1 MPGGEVDGMVAAA
14 PPATHYNPDLQP
26 VLRLLRELAGRRPAA
41 ELTVDKP
48 GFRLSVRGGQ
58 RD

>member
-1 MPGGEVDGMVAAA
+1 MVAAA
-14 PPATHYNPDLQP
+14 PPVTHYNPDLQP

-48 GFRLSVRGGQ
+48 GFRLSMRGGQ